1 MTVVMAMRRSPCHRE
16 VCCGGPARVWCPKCG
31 ASYQADDPRLIVEGG
46 SQPAER
52 SEILSTSS

>member
-1 MTVVMAMRRSPCHRE
+1 MAMRRSPCHRE